1 MRCISS
7 QIETTWSWTS
17 VRILINWQVILIN
30 YFENQDKKTL
40 RYWRRFAKKLHDV
53 MIFNLQQVTAR
64 QVQSSLIP
72 ILQTFHE
79 RSLYL
84 NCLVNP
90 ATPSLAL
97 LHAGLNTS
105 EPKKTIDVKEQNK
118 PVEGKLRFVPL
129 FLICFVLF
137 YHLWWSKSK
146 IDTVVNCDRWTNHSA
161 TSKYM
166 EPRRSVGK
174 RVTGREDL
182 CLPLIGWK
190 FLSNH

>member
-1 MRCISS
+1 
-7 QIETTWSWTS
+7 
-17 VRILINWQVILIN
+17 
-30 YFENQDKKTL
+30 
-40 RYWRRFAKKLHDV
+40 

-105 EPKKTIDVKEQNK
+105 EQKNIDVKEQNK
-118 PVEGKLRFVPL
+118 PVEGKLKFVPL
-129 FLICFVLF
+129 FFALFCFVLPF
-137 YHLWWSKSK
+137 
-146 IDTVVNCDRWTNHSA
+146 V
-161 TSKYM
+161 M
-166 EPRRSVGK
+166 EQ
-174 RVTGREDL
+174 
-182 CLPLIGWK
+182 I
-190 FLSNH
+190 